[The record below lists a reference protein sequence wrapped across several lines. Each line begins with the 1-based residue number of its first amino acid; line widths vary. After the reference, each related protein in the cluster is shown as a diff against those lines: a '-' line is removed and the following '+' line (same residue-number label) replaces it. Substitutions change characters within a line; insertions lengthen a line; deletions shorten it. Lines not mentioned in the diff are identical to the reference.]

1 MATKTRWKDLL
12 ASRDLS
18 TALPAVLHHLEGEL
32 AAQVGGDSSLSAL
45 AQVIITNLSHG
56 DVSNPSR
63 SLLAASALL
72 AALDYRFP
80 HEEATLMSEA
90 VVKSVVVSSASSW
103 PLVAALSVRCLC
115 CLVVASQRH
124 QQSKEERQE
133 KQAWSRKV
141 VPQIKAALDAHP
153 KSFHVQEAVA
163 EGCCVLFLEPPNLG
177 GHIASLWPILWPLVV
192 HPRLQ
197 IAQASSLALCR
208 MTWLSR
214 RGETDIPS
222 AEKAMELVSTEVTNL
237 FNQSVLPSLGKPN
250 PGAILQCVRLLDFL
264 QDLLLFSRS
273 RSADLPVFRRSERNT
288 GGELEETLVLLPLP
302 KIMTLVELLLGS
314 LLRESQVAAEI
325 CGNQTP
331 TSELLKLLKSTLELL
346 CVAVEVAGS
355 SLLMF
360 SGQIRKW
367 LELLTDRN
375 PKTDGSRHCVTFFKL
390 IRRLEGSAPA
400 LLLRQ
405 PLLTRLCQYL
415 LDAMHHEALMH
426 SGEVQLHVT
435 KKRKAD
441 ALREDNVPND
451 AEGQILF
458 SSACEALTR
467 LIDSGSSL
475 MSQAIIG
482 SICEQVVQTIW
493 HGLLYGTSRSVSG
506 KEIDKCLAYRRVC
519 RDPASVLGLL
529 DVIRVLLQP
538 RQMEGV
544 PLAPSL
550 LHAFAALINALQ
562 DAIERHALSSLQS
575 LQGVDI
581 RLRIREILD
590 LLRFDRFGSNKVKE
604 GMGIVWP
611 EGESTNVMNTI
622 TFQDSCPTAPETD
635 EQKQADPTDPIPT
648 LPADES
654 ATKDAL
660 QEKDAADAIEVEQK
674 DPDIHMKNGT
684 DVTMHPADQGGQPQ
698 VAEENPATETVV
710 DSTPE
715 PAEVT
720 TEAPSVDVEAAP
732 LQVLPIPIKTAET
745 DAAATEEFF
754 TPRNAPDAGIP
765 TLPEPT
771 EPPAIMELFSP
782 RSASP
787 ELCLDSPSE

>member
-32 AAQVGGDSSLSAL
+32 AAQVAGDSSLSSL
-45 AQVIITNLSHG
+45 AQVITTNLSHG

-80 HEEATLMSEA
+80 REEATLTSEA

-124 QQSKEERQE
+124 QQSKEDRQE

-163 EGCCVLFLEPPNLG
+163 EGCCVLFMEPPNLG

-237 FNQSVLPSLGKPN
+237 FNQSVLPSLLGKSN
-250 PGAILQCVRLLDFL
+250 PGVLQCVRLLDFL

-273 RSADLPVFRRSERNT
+273 RPADLPGRRSERNT
-288 GGELEETLVLLPLP
+288 GEVEETLVLLPLP
-302 KIMTLVELLLGS
+302 QIMTLVELLLGS

-325 CGNQTP
+325 CGNQAA

-375 PKTDGSRHCVTFFKL
+375 PKTDGRHCVTFFKL
-390 IRRLEGSAPA
+390 IRRLERSAPA

-426 SGEVQLHVT
+426 TPGEAQLPVT

-475 MSQAIIG
+475 LSQAIIG

-493 HGLLYGTSRSVSG
+493 HGLLYGTRSVSG

-529 DVIRVLLQP
+529 DVIRALLQP

-562 DAIERHALSSLQS
+562 DAFERHALSSLQ
-575 LQGVDI
+575 GVDI
-581 RLRIREILD
+581 SVRLRIREILD

-611 EGESTNVMNTI
+611 EGGESTNVMNTVA
-622 TFQDSCPTAPETD
+622 FQDSCPTAPETD
-635 EQKQADPTDPIPT
+635 EQKQADPTDPTPT

-654 ATKDAL
+654 ATNNAL

-674 DPDIHMKNGT
+674 DTDIHMKNGT
-684 DVTMHPADQGGQPQ
+684 DVTMHPADQVGQPQ
-698 VAEENPATETVV
+698 VEENPATETVL

-715 PAEVT
+715 PVAEVT
-720 TEAPSVDVEAAP
+720 TEAPVKVDVKAAP
-732 LQVLPIPIKTAET
+732 LKMLPMPMKTVET
-745 DAAATEEFF
+745 DAARATEEFF

-765 TLPEPT
+765 TQPDAT
-771 EPPAIMELFSP
+771 EPPASMELFSP
-782 RSASP
+782 SALATSWK
-787 ELCLDSPSE
+787 

>member
-32 AAQVGGDSSLSAL
+32 AAQVAGDSSLSFL

-72 AALDYRFP
+72 AALDYPFP

-90 VVKSVVVSSASSW
+90 VVKSVVVSSSSSW

-222 AEKAMELVSTEVTNL
+222 AEKAMELVSIEVSNL

-250 PGAILQCVRLLDFL
+250 PGVILQCVRLLDFL

-273 RSADLPVFRRSERNT
+273 RPADLPGRRGERNT
-288 GGELEETLVLLPLP
+288 GELEETLVLLPLP

-400 LLLRQ
+400 LLFRQ

-426 SGEVQLHVT
+426 NCGEVQQLPVT

-562 DAIERHALSSLQS
+562 DAIERHALSSGSQS

-581 RLRIREILD
+581 RLRIREILN

-611 EGESTNVMNTI
+611 EGGQSTNVMNTT

-660 QEKDAADAIEVEQK
+660 QEKDAADAMEVEQK

-684 DVTMHPADQGGQPQ
+684 DVTMHPAGQVGQAQ

-715 PAEVT
+715 PAAEAT
-720 TEAPSVDVEAAP
+720 TEASFVDVEAAP
-732 LQVLPIPIKTAET
+732 LKMLPIPIKTAET

-765 TLPEPT
+765 TPSEPT
-771 EPPAIMELFSP
+771 EPPASMELFSP
-782 RSASP
+782 SALATSWK
-787 ELCLDSPSE
+787 